1 MTAEKVGVTDR
12 DARWD
17 RRESGRYRSR
27 RSLGPPRKRALQI
40 ATLAGI
46 AMTNLS
52 SSSKP
57 RAISKEP

>member
-1 MTAEKVGVTDR
+1 MSAEKV
-12 DARWD
+12 A
-17 RRESGRYRSR
+17 S
-27 RSLGPPRKRALQI
+27 QI